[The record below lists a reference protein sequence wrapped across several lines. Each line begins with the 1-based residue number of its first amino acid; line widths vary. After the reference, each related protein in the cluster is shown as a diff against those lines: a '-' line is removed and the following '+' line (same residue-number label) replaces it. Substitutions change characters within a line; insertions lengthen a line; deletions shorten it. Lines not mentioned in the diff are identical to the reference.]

1 MAAVTG
7 TQPAGAPLVETR
19 GLTLHFGG
27 LRAVDGVDFSL
38 NAGEIHAL
46 IGPNGAGKT
55 TFVSLLSGR
64 RLPQSG
70 TIHLAGEDITRLP
83 AHARVRKGIAYTFQI
98 TSIFPRLSVF
108 DNVALAVQSHGA
120 RDLAART
127 RAALAR
133 VGLDGLEEQEAQTLS
148 YGHQRSLELAMG
160 LALGPRFLILD
171 EPTQGLAAGEIA
183 GFKALVRGLVPQ
195 TTVLLIEH
203 NMEVVMDLATR
214 ITVLNFGQ
222 VLATGTPEAIRANPL
237 VQEAY
242 LGA

>member
-1 MAAVTG
+1 M
-7 TQPAGAPLVETR
+7 APLIETR
-19 GLTLHFGG
+19 DLRRHFGG
-27 LRAVDGVDFSL
+27 LKAVDGVNFTL

-70 TIHLAGEDITRLP
+70 SIHLEGADITNLP
-83 AHARVRKGIAYTFQI
+83 AHVRVRKGIAYTFQI
-98 TSIFPRLSVF
+98 TSIFPRLTVF
-108 DNVALAVQSHGA
+108 DNVALAVQSHGT
-120 RDLAART
+120 RDLPAKT
-127 RAALAR
+127 RAALER
-133 VGLDGLEEQEAQTLS
+133 VGLDGREEQEAQTLS
-148 YGHQRSLELAMG
+148 YGHQRLLELAMG
-160 LALGPRFLILD
+160 LALQPRVLILD
-171 EPTQGLAAGEIA
+171 EPTQGLAAGEID
-183 GFKALVRGLVPQ
+183 GFRDLVSSLVPA

-214 ITVLNFGQ
+214 ITVLNFGR
-222 VLATGTPEAIRANPL
+222 VLATGTPADIRANPA

>member
-1 MAAVTG
+1 MAA
-7 TQPAGAPLVETR
+7 LIETR
-19 GLTLHFGG
+19 DLVLHFGG
-27 LRAVDGVDFSL
+27 LRAVDGVNFAL
-38 NAGEIHAL
+38 RQGEVHAL

-64 RLPQSG
+64 QLPQSG
-70 TIHLAGEDITRLP
+70 QVLLDGRDITALP
-83 AHARVRKGIAYTFQI
+83 AQARVRLGIAYTFQI

-108 DNVALAVQSHGA
+108 DNVALAVQSRGT
-120 RDLAART
+120 RDLGADSH
-127 RAALAR
+127 AALAR
-133 VGLDGLEEQEAQTLS
+133 VGLAGLARQEAQTLS
-148 YGHQRSLELAMG
+148 YGHQRMLELAMG
-160 LALGPRFLILD
+160 LALGPRVLILD
-171 EPTQGLAAGEIA
+171 EPTQGLAAPEIEA
-183 GFKALVRGLVPQ
+183 FKALVRGLVPA

-222 VLATGTPEAIRANPL
+222 TLATGSPAEIRADRR

>member
-1 MAAVTG
+1 M
-7 TQPAGAPLVETR
+7 APLIETR
-19 GLTLHFGG
+19 DLTLHFGG
-27 LRAVDGVDFSL
+27 LKAVDGVNFTL
-38 NAGEIHAL
+38 RPGEIHGL

-64 RLPQSG
+64 RMPQSG
-70 TIHLAGEDITRLP
+70 SVHLLGEDITTLP

-98 TSIFPRLSVF
+98 TSIFPRLTVF

-120 RDLAART
+120 RDLPAKT

-133 VGLDGLEEQEAQTLS
+133 VGLEGLENQEAQTLA
-148 YGHQRSLELAMG
+148 YGHQRLLELAMG
-160 LALGPRFLILD
+160 LALQPKLLILD
-171 EPTQGLAAGEIA
+171 EPTQGLAASEIE
-183 GFKALVRGLVPQ
+183 GFKRLVEGLVPE

-203 NMEVVMDLATR
+203 NMEVVMDIATR
-214 ITVLNFGQ
+214 TTVLNFGQ
-222 VLATGTPEAIRANPL
+222 VLAAGTPQEIRANPI

>member
-1 MAAVTG
+1 M
-7 TQPAGAPLVETR
+7 APLIETR

-27 LRAVDGVDFSL
+27 LKAVDGIDFAL
-38 NAGEIHAL
+38 HLGEIHAL

-64 RLPQSG
+64 RIPQSG
-70 TIHLAGEDITRLP
+70 TIFLGGEDITRLP

-98 TSIFPRLSVF
+98 TSIFPRLTVF
-108 DNVALAVQSHGA
+108 DNVALAAQLQGPH
-120 RDLAART
+120 DLPSRT
-127 RAALAR
+127 VAALAR
-133 VGLDGLEEQEAQTLS
+133 VGLDGMEAQEAQTLS
-148 YGHQRSLELAMG
+148 YGHQRLLELAMG
-160 LALGPRFLILD
+160 LALRPRVLILD
-171 EPTQGLAAGEIA
+171 EPTQGLAASEITA
-183 GFKALVRGLVPQ
+183 FKRLVESLVPE

-203 NMEVVMDLATR
+203 NMEVVMDIATR

-222 VLATGTPEAIRANPL
+222 VLATGTPEEVRANPA

>member
-1 MAAVTG
+1 MAALI
-7 TQPAGAPLVETR
+7 QTR
-19 GLTLHFGG
+19 ALTLHFGG
-27 LRAVDGVDFSL
+27 LRAVDGVDFAL
-38 NAGEIHAL
+38 QPGEIHAL

-70 TIHLAGEDITRLP
+70 SIHLAGEDITSLP
-83 AHARVRKGIAYTFQI
+83 AHLRVRRGIAYTFQI

-108 DNVALAVQSHGA
+108 DNVALAAQSHGTK
-120 RDLAART
+120 DLAAKT

-133 VGLDGLEEQEAQTLS
+133 VGLQDLELQEAQTLS
-148 YGHQRSLELAMG
+148 YGHQRLLELAMG
-160 LALGPRFLILD
+160 LALAPRVLILD
-171 EPTQGLAAGEIA
+171 EPTQGLAASEID
-183 GFKALVRGLVPQ
+183 GFKTLVQSLVPD

-203 NMEVVMDLATR
+203 NMEVVMDIATR

-222 VLATGTPEAIRANPL
+222 ILASGTPADIRANPA

>member
-1 MAAVTG
+1 M
-7 TQPAGAPLVETR
+7 APLIETR
-19 GLTLHFGG
+19 DLTLHFGG
-27 LRAVDGVDFSL
+27 LKAVDGVDFTL
-38 NAGEIHAL
+38 QPGEIHAL

-64 RLPQSG
+64 HQPQSG
-70 TIHLAGEDITRLP
+70 TILLNGEDITRLP
-83 AHARVRKGIAYTFQI
+83 AHLRVRKGIAYTFQI

-108 DNVALAVQSHGA
+108 DNVALAVQLQGA
-120 RDLAART
+120 RDLPVKT

-133 VGLDGLEEQEAQTLS
+133 VGLDGLEDQEAQSLS
-148 YGHQRSLELAMG
+148 YGHQRLLELAMG
-160 LALGPRFLILD
+160 LALQPRLLILD
-171 EPTQGLAAGEIA
+171 EPTQGLAAGEIDR
-183 GFKALVRGLVPQ
+183 FSRLVESLVPD

-214 ITVLNFGQ
+214 ITVLNFGR
-222 VLATGTPEAIRANPL
+222 VLATGTPAEIRANPL

>member
-1 MAAVTG
+1 M
-7 TQPAGAPLVETR
+7 APLIETR

-27 LRAVDGVDFSL
+27 LKAIDAVDFAL
-38 NAGEIHAL
+38 NCGEIHAL

-64 RLPQSG
+64 RLAQSG
-70 TIHLAGEDITRLP
+70 TIHFMQKDITRLP
-83 AHARVRKGIAYTFQI
+83 AHARVRRGIAYTFQI

-108 DNVALAVQSHGA
+108 DNLALAVQAHGT

-133 VGLDGLEEQEAQTLS
+133 VGLEGLAAQEAQTLS
-148 YGHQRSLELAMG
+148 YGHQRLLELGMG
-160 LALGPRFLILD
+160 LALQPRVLILD
-171 EPTQGLAAGEIA
+171 EPTQGLAAAEIE
-183 GFKALVRGLVPQ
+183 GFKALVRGLVPE
-195 TTVLLIEH
+195 TTILLIEH

-222 VLATGTPEAIRANPL
+222 VLASGTVVAIRANPR

>member
-1 MAAVTG
+1 M
-7 TQPAGAPLVETR
+7 APLIETR
-19 GLTLHFGG
+19 GITLHFGG
-27 LRAVDGVDFSL
+27 LKAVDGVNFTL
-38 NAGEIHAL
+38 QPGEIHAL

-64 RLPQSG
+64 RMPQSG
-70 TIHLAGEDITRLP
+70 SIHLLGEDITTLP

-98 TSIFPRLSVF
+98 TSIFPRLTVF

-120 RDLAART
+120 RDLPAKT

-133 VGLDGLEEQEAQTLS
+133 VGLEGLEGQEAQTLA
-148 YGHQRSLELAMG
+148 YGHQRLLELAMG
-160 LALGPRFLILD
+160 LALQPKLLILD
-171 EPTQGLAAGEIA
+171 EPTQGLAASEIE
-183 GFKALVRGLVPQ
+183 GFKRLVEGLVPE

-203 NMEVVMDLATR
+203 NMEVVMDIATR

-222 VLATGTPEAIRANPL
+222 VLASGTPEEIRANPI

-242 LGA
+242 LGT

>member
-1 MAAVTG
+1 MAPVIET
-7 TQPAGAPLVETR
+7 PLIQTKD
-19 GLTLHFGG
+19 LTLHFGG
-27 LRAVDGVDFSL
+27 LRAVDGVDFTL

-70 TIHLAGEDITRLP
+70 TIRLAGEDITRLP

-98 TSIFPRLSVF
+98 TSIFPRLTVF
-108 DNVALAVQSHGA
+108 DNVALATQLQGPG
-120 RDLAART
+120 DLTART

-133 VGLDGLEEQEAQTLS
+133 VGLEGIEAQEAQTLS
-148 YGHQRSLELAMG
+148 YGHQRLLELAMG
-160 LALGPRFLILD
+160 LALNPRVLILD
-171 EPTQGLAAGEIA
+171 EPTQGLAASEID
-183 GFKALVRGLVPQ
+183 GFKRLVTSLVPD

-203 NMEVVMDLATR
+203 NMDVVMDLASR

-222 VLATGTPEAIRANPL
+222 VLATGTPTEVRANPA

>member
-1 MAAVTG
+1 VAS
-7 TQPAGAPLVETR
+7 LIETR

-27 LRAVDGVDFSL
+27 LRAVDGIDFDL
-38 NAGEIHAL
+38 KAGDIHAL

-55 TFVSLLSGR
+55 TFVGLLCGR

-70 TIHLAGEDITRLP
+70 TIALDGEDITRLP

-108 DNVALAVQSHGA
+108 DNVALAVQSHGT
-120 RDLAART
+120 RGLPART

-133 VGLDGLEEQEAQTLS
+133 VGLEGFEAQEAQTLS
-148 YGHQRSLELAMG
+148 YGHQRLLELAMG
-160 LALGPRFLILD
+160 LALDPRVLILD
-171 EPTQGLAAGEIA
+171 EPTQGLAASEIA

-195 TTVLLIEH
+195 ATVLLIEH
-203 NMEVVMDLATR
+203 NMELVMDLATR
-214 ITVLNFGQ
+214 ITVLNFGRI
-222 VLATGTPEAIRANPL
+222 LATGTPAEVRANPA

>member
-1 MAAVTG
+1 M
-7 TQPAGAPLVETR
+7 APLIETK

-27 LRAVDGVDFSL
+27 LKAVDGVDFTL
-38 NAGEIHAL
+38 EPGEIHAL

-70 TIHLAGEDITRLP
+70 MIRLMGEDITRLP
-83 AHARVRKGIAYTFQI
+83 AHTRVRKGIAYTFQI
-98 TSIFPRLSVF
+98 TSIFPRLTVF
-108 DNVALAVQSHGA
+108 DNVALAVQSHGGK
-120 RDLAART
+120 DLPPKT

-133 VGLDGLEEQEAQTLS
+133 VGLEGLEDQEAQTLS
-148 YGHQRSLELAMG
+148 YGHQRLLELAMG
-160 LALGPRFLILD
+160 LALQPRLLILD
-171 EPTQGLAAGEIA
+171 EPTQGLAAGEID
-183 GFKALVRGLVPQ
+183 GFTRLVESLVPQ

-214 ITVLNFGQ
+214 ITVLNFGK
-222 VLATGTPEAIRANPL
+222 VLATGAPADIRANPL